1 MFTCRKLWD
10 NLCLFIESLH
20 KLNPLVVSSLRSF
33 KKTLTVNVCTPC
45 GNTSICSTNVISIQ
59 QYVHSTWTH
68 LWMEPTLYM
77 QMSLNIRSNHLDSF
91 VNGTNLIY
99 MQMSLNIRSNHEHL
113 RTLYRRTLL
122 PVAASPANINFL
134 NHLQGS
140 VSGPL
145 ESRRQI
151 V

>member
-99 MQMSLNIRSNHEHL
+99 ICKCHWTLDLIMNIWE
-113 RTLYRRTLL
+113 LYIEGHYCLWPPLL
-122 PVAASPANINFL
+122 PIKIF
-134 NHLQGS
+134 
-140 VSGPL
+140 
-145 ESRRQI
+145 
-151 V
+151 